1 MPNAQTHLASACDL
15 MARPAVLNA
24 YPALAEHT
32 VQSAFLLGAISPDV
46 RALSGHRREETH
58 FFDIPP
64 ADAQPAHQHL
74 FAAYPELA
82 DCVTLPAKQA
92 AFIAGYIAHLVMD
105 ETWLKIVVMPGL
117 FIQGAVWGTH
127 HPNWWVYSLLMTY
140 LEYRAADRLCAIALP
155 GLSAAEPDHW
165 LPFVTDRD
173 LVRWR
178 DHVAGMI
185 GRGGARLIST
195 MFAHT
200 NDISPEELEAIVLD
214 AGRMQQ
220 EAFRTVA
227 PGQIDAFEVATD
239 QRSEAAILAYFRP
252 S

>member
-15 MARPAVLNA
+15 IARPAVLNA
-24 YPALAEHT
+24 FPALAEDT
-32 VQSAFLLGAISPDV
+32 VQSAFLLGSISPDV

-58 FFDIPP
+58 FFDIPLTDPEP
-64 ADAQPAHQHL
+64 ACRHM

-82 DCVTLPAKQA
+82 DCTTLPAEQA
-92 AFIAGYIAHLVMD
+92 AFIAGYVTHLVMD

-117 FIQGAVWGTH
+117 FIEGAVWGTH
-127 HPNWWVYSLLMTY
+127 HPNWWAYSLLMTT
-140 LEYRAADRLCAIALP
+140 LEYRAAARLCAIALP
-155 GLSAAEPDHW
+155 GLRAATPDHW

-178 DHVAGMI
+178 DHVVAMI
-185 GRGGARLIST
+185 EQGGARLISA

-214 AGRMQQ
+214 DDRMQQ
-220 EAFRTVA
+220 EAFQTVS
-227 PGQIDAFEVATD
+227 PNQIDVFEATTD
-239 QRSEAAILAYFRP
+239 QRSEAAILAYFTH